1 MNNSILLKNKEWT
14 LLLGFFLVSA
24 TLFGVP
30 SDESNFTV
38 DEYGKRHYVLIAENT
53 NTSFLE
59 ELSTIVSGR
68 YSSEHKIFDY
78 DDLIVDSESLLLLP
92 SVSSLLFFELG
103 PDGTP
108 RTIDSTV
115 DFEFNPSFKII
126 ENDSDLTGLENSKE
140 QETTIDT
147 SIPILRT
154 KTNDDYHFNQM
165 QIAGQ
170 LI

>member
-1 MNNSILLKNKEWT
+1 MAFSQELS

-24 TLFGVP
+24 TIFGLP

-38 DEYGKRHYVLIAENT
+38 DEFGKRHYVLVPENT

-59 ELSTIVSGR
+59 ELITIVSGR

-92 SVSSLLFFELG
+92 SVSPSLLFFELG

-108 RTIDSTV
+108 RTVDSTV

-126 ENDSDLTGLENSKE
+126 ENDSDLTGLENSQE
-140 QETTIDT
+140 QETTIGT
-147 SIPILRT
+147 PIPILKTR
-154 KTNDDYHFNQM
+154 TNDDYHFNQM

>member
-1 MNNSILLKNKEWT
+1 MAFTQELS

-24 TLFGVP
+24 TIFGLP

-38 DEYGKRHYVLIAENT
+38 DEFGKRHYVLVPENT

-59 ELSTIVSGR
+59 ELITIVSGR

-92 SVSSLLFFELG
+92 SVSPSLLFFELG

-108 RTIDSTV
+108 RTVDSTV
-115 DFEFNPSFKII
+115 DFEFNTSFMII
-126 ENDSDLTGLENSKE
+126 ENDSDLTGLENSQE

-147 SIPILRT
+147 SRPILRT
-154 KTNDDYHFNQM
+154 RTSDDYHFNQM

>member
-1 MNNSILLKNKEWT
+1 VAFTQELS
-14 LLLGFFLVSA
+14 LLLGIFLVSA

-38 DEYGKRHYVLIAENT
+38 DEYGKRHYVLVPENT
-53 NTSFLE
+53 NTGFLE

-78 DDLIVDSESLLLLP
+78 DDLIVDSESLLSFP

-108 RTIDSTV
+108 RTVDSTV
-115 DFEFNPSFKII
+115 DFEFNPSFMII
-126 ENDSDLTGLENSKE
+126 ENDSDLTGLENSQQ

-147 SIPILRT
+147 PILILKTR
-154 KTNDDYHFNQM
+154 TNDDYHFNQM
-165 QIAGQ
+165 QITGQ

>member
-1 MNNSILLKNKEWT
+1 VAFSQELS

-24 TLFGVP
+24 TIFGLP

-38 DEYGKRHYVLIAENT
+38 DEFGKRHYVLVPENT

-59 ELSTIVSGR
+59 ELITIVSGR

-92 SVSSLLFFELG
+92 SVSPSLLFFELG

-108 RTIDSTV
+108 RTVDSTV
-115 DFEFNPSFKII
+115 DFEFNPSFMII
-126 ENDSDLTGLENSKE
+126 ENDSDLTGLENSQE

-154 KTNDDYHFNQM
+154 NNDYHFNQM

>member
-1 MNNSILLKNKEWT
+1 MAFSQELS

-24 TLFGVP
+24 TIFGLP

-38 DEYGKRHYVLIAENT
+38 DEFGKRHYVLVPENT

-59 ELSTIVSGR
+59 ELITIVSGR

-92 SVSSLLFFELG
+92 SVSPSLLFFELG

-108 RTIDSTV
+108 RTVDSTV
-115 DFEFNPSFKII
+115 DFEFYPSFKII
-126 ENDSDLTGLENSKE
+126 ENDSDLAGLENSQE

-154 KTNDDYHFNQM
+154 RTNDDYHFNQM

>member
-1 MNNSILLKNKEWT
+1 MAFTQELS
-14 LLLGFFLVSA
+14 LLLGIFLVSA

-38 DEYGKRHYVLIAENT
+38 DEYGKRHYVLVPENT

-59 ELSTIVSGR
+59 KLSTIVSKR

-78 DDLIVDSESLLLLP
+78 DDLIVDSESLLSFS
-92 SVSSLLFFELG
+92 SVSPSLLFFELG

-108 RTIDSTV
+108 RTVDSTV
-115 DFEFNPSFKII
+115 DFEFNPSFMII
-126 ENDSDLTGLENSKE
+126 ENDSDLTGLENSQE
-140 QETTIDT
+140 QETTIGT
-147 SIPILRT
+147 PIPILKTR
-154 KTNDDYHFNQM
+154 TNDDYHFNQM